1 MATLGSELDRHKLE
15 TTFYDNHVVHTTY
28 ITNLATRQRRVPV
41 KSKWIEKG
49 LIGSGAFGIV
59 ALEEDE
65 KGQLRAVK
73 RYSRGLSNVNYTQ
86 ELKQLV
92 NLKEVCFRKI

>member
-1 MATLGSELDRHKLE
+1 MTTLRSGLDRHKLE
-15 TTFYDNHVVHTTY
+15 TTFYDDHVVHKTY

-41 KSKWIEKG
+41 KSKWTEKR
-49 LIGSGAFGIV
+49 LISSGGFGIV

-73 RYSRGLSNVNYTQ
+73 RYSQGLRNVNHTQ

-92 NLKEVCFRKI
+92 DLKEVCFRKI